1 MAMLTLNGTVQN
13 VFHTPERVDRKTG
26 EIYPAGDRV
35 QLLAE
40 NELESGEVRLD
51 LVTLKVANPAAYKAL
66 QGRRVAV
73 PVGAFPAGKA
83 VQFYALRGGVPLELP
98 G

>member
-1 MAMLTLNGTVQN
+1 MLMLNGRVQN
-13 VFHTPERVDRKTG
+13 VYHTPQRVDPKTG
-26 EIYPAGDRV
+26 EVYPASDRV

-66 QGRRVAV
+66 EGCLVSV

-83 VQFYALRGGVPLELP
+83 VQFYALRGGVPLELQ